1 MKKEIYD
8 VIVIG
13 AGPAGSTA
21 SKAAAD
27 QGLKVLMLDKEVFP
41 RDKACGG
48 YLSFKTIKLLGE
60 DLPVS
65 IIQRKIYGVRLYG
78 QNDYFISKESLQMLG
93 CIVRRQDFDCY
104 LVDKAVKAGVQFIDG
119 CEVKGIKI
127 DINNYCVEVY
137 AGNQS
142 YISKRAISAEGVNSF
157 ILRNIGY
164 QRERRRWQYGFAL
177 AGSIECSPVCSDD
190 KYVELYCIPFLG
202 GFGWVFPLRD
212 TYNIGV
218 GCWACLSH
226 KLYDY
231 YFDFAENILKNKNIK
246 GIVSKPQGS
255 FIPVGGLLR
264 NLGNDYIIAAGDSGG
279 FVDAFS
285 GEGIYYAIKS
295 GQIAAGEIVKSLS
308 DNEYPLYLQYKRE
321 CGREFNKSF

>member
-1 MKKEIYD
+1 M
-8 VIVIG
+8 
-13 AGPAGSTA
+13 
-21 SKAAAD
+21 
-27 QGLKVLMLDKEVFP
+27 
-41 RDKACGG
+41 
-48 YLSFKTIKLLGE
+48 
-60 DLPVS
+60 
-65 IIQRKIYGVRLYG
+65 
-78 QNDYFISKESLQMLG
+78 
-93 CIVRRQDFDCY
+93 
-104 LVDKAVKAGVQFIDG
+104 
-119 CEVKGIKI
+119 
-127 DINNYCVEVY
+127 
-137 AGNQS
+137 
-142 YISKRAISAEGVNSF
+142 
-157 ILRNIGY
+157 
-164 QRERRRWQYGFAL
+164 

-321 CGREFNKSF
+321 CGREFNKSFYYSIFKVLLSGKKKTITADRKKAEHLMNQIMAFMLNGHWHS